1 MNLEDYIGCP
11 LDFVKT
17 ELENK
22 NIEYKVI
29 ESSEIQK
36 NYDTIL
42 VVKILQ
48 KDCFVEITT
57 DKFLLNI

>member
-1 MNLEDYIGCP
+1 MNFEDYIGYP
-11 LDFVKT
+11 LDYVKT
-17 ELENK
+17 ELKSK

-42 VVKILQ
+42 VVRITQ
-48 KDCFVEITT
+48 KDGFVEIIT